1 LKDVKEGI
9 IVLKLHTW
17 HYSNENT
24 ITKDWSTV
32 NNEPAQRLRERKL
45 EARSDVQHAMELE
58 EESSSSASEHER
70 RSLGVRSTDTPE
82 QPDTMVFE
90 YAIDGEIKSL
100 PRDEF
105 LEKVQ
110 HLQRVVETLTIL
122 DDPNF
127 TSEAR
132 DVEIAIRMKGCG
144 RTCSFGLSHVYW
156 A

>member
-1 LKDVKEGI
+1 
-9 IVLKLHTW
+9 
-17 HYSNENT
+17 
-24 ITKDWSTV
+24 V
-32 NNEPAQRLRERKL
+32 NNEPPRLRERKM
-45 EARSDVQHAMELE
+45 EERNINGTQNAMDMVAEIGI
-58 EESSSSASEHER
+58 SAGYER
-70 RSLGVRSTDTPE
+70 KSLGVRSTDTPE

-90 YAIDGEIKSL
+90 YAIDGKIKTL

-127 TSEAR
+127 TPEPK
-132 DVEIAIRMKGCG
+132 DVEIAIRMRGCE
-144 RTCSFGLSHVYW
+144 RKCSFGLSHVYW